1 MLGLIGSTVWKSGI
15 NLAFVAVGGGLLYY
29 FNYPLIKKFLK
40 FKRFSGLSGN
50 KLIVPAGFQFM
61 SKMPEQL
68 VILIN
73 RLR

>member
-1 MLGLIGSTVWKSGI
+1 MLGLIGSTVWKS
-15 NLAFVAVGGGLLYY
+15 GLLYY